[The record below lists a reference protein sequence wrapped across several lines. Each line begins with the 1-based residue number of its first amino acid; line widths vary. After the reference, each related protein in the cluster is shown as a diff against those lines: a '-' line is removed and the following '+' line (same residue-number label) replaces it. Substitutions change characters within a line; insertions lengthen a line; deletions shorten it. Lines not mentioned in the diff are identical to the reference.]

1 MCYGHGRIR
10 RAVFIGVTLFLILR
24 AGFALGDISVSF
36 TPENPR
42 VGEYVDVT
50 ITTDA
55 DRVKGVRY
63 VLSMDGKKIGQ
74 NKKNEKH
81 LITAFRPRK
90 EGVYTLE
97 ITVTEG
103 GNRTES
109 ASVSIPVSGTA
120 PVQRGEDVLYSQ
132 MDGWWQNEVYSTT
145 YTHTLETS
153 GCALF
158 TLSHALQ
165 RMGFDSDEVLP
176 DQLAVRFGEY
186 FTEGVGART
195 EAVITKAGLYFG
207 YQTVHRLV
215 TAEDEIISFLQ
226 RGDCFCL
233 GIVPRHVCL
242 VDGVD
247 EESQKLH
254 IVDSY
259 PEMTLGKLGRI
270 PAYIRGGDGT
280 WQTIR
285 SADEIPG
292 IRWFFET
299 AHFGGGGYWLDLDD
313 CAARGLRLIRRPW
326 LTLETENGKK
336 NVSADWFGTVI
347 SSVKISNKAQ
357 TVSTGSLQWLCTGAD
372 GPRLAVVTK
381 ENGAALTHRNGE
393 TFKDFKPVPWGR
405 ILCALQ
411 ADSERVYVY
420 WRGTFCYVNRSDVE
434 LIAVPEQDYPTAV
447 ISAEGKHLA
456 AAARSYQQ
464 PDASSASAAEWPVGT
479 EIIIIDQADGFCFAE
494 GLGCRGW
501 ITMDQIDLCRDGE

>member
-1 MCYGHGRIR
+1 MCCYRDRIR
-10 RAVFIGVTLFLILR
+10 HAVFVGVTLLLLFR
-24 AGFALGDISVSF
+24 AAFALGDVSVSF
-36 TPENPR
+36 TPAAPR
-42 VGEYVDVT
+42 VGDYVDVT
-50 ITTDA
+50 VTTDA

-63 VLSMDGKKIGQ
+63 VLSMNGKKIGQ

-81 LITAFRPRK
+81 LAASFRPRK

-103 GNRTES
+103 GNRTETT
-109 ASVSIPVSGTA
+109 AVSIPVSGTA
-120 PVQRGEDVLYSQ
+120 PIQRGKDVLYSQ
-132 MDGWWQNEVYSTT
+132 MDGWWEDEVYSTT

-153 GCALF
+153 GCVLF

-176 DQLAVRFGEY
+176 DQLAVLFGEY

-215 TAEDEIISFLQ
+215 KAEDEIVSFLQ

-247 EESQKLH
+247 TESRKLH
-254 IVDSY
+254 IIDSY

-270 PAYIRGGDGT
+270 PAYILGEDGE
-280 WQTIR
+280 WQVIR
-285 SADEIPG
+285 SAEEIPG

-313 CAARGLRLIRRPW
+313 CAAQGLRLIRRPW
-326 LTLETENGKK
+326 LTLKTEKNKR
-336 NVSADWFGTVI
+336 NVSADWFGTAV
-347 SSVKISNKAQ
+347 SSVKTGNKAQ
-357 TVSTGSLQWLCTGAD
+357 TVSTGNLQWLCTGAD
-372 GPRLAVVTK
+372 GPRLAVVTREK
-381 ENGAALTHRNGE
+381 GAAPTHRNGDA
-393 TFKDFKPVPWGR
+393 FKDFKPIPWGR
-405 ILCALQ
+405 VLCALQ
-411 ADSERVYVY
+411 ADDERVYVY
-420 WRGTFCYVNRSDVE
+420 WRGTFCYVSRSDVE
-434 LIAVPEQDYPTAV
+434 LTAVLEQAYPTAKV
-447 ISAEGKHLA
+447 NPEGKRRDA
-456 AAARSYQQ
+456 VVRSYRQ
-464 PDASSASAAEWPVGT
+464 PDTSGAAAAEWPVGT
-479 EIIIIDQADGFCFAE
+479 EVIILDRADGFCFAE

-501 ITMDQIDLCRDGE
+501 IPDNELLWYKDGE